1 MTAQSMEMIF
11 FKNQKLYMATEPL
24 QPYLDSLA
32 EKPRFFPNSTAC
44 WRGYHGTWEIK
55 DDDRLFL
62 IDLVCYRADLK
73 IGKIWEVGMD
83 FLFQDQKEVFADW
96 FSGEVRI
103 PYGGLL
109 EYVHGGYDSTYE
121 KELHLVFKEGYLVSY
136 NYVNNILEQ
145 AKELI
150 NTPGIIKPTPQS
162 PFRRLIS
169 KIRNKGNLNS

>member
-32 EKPRFFPNSTAC
+32 EKPRFFPNSTSC
-44 WRGYHGTWEIK
+44 WRGYHGTWEIR
-55 DDDRLFL
+55 DNRLLL
-62 IDLVCYRADLK
+62 IHLVCYRADLK
-73 IGKIWEVGMD
+73 IGKIWEVDMD
-83 FLFQDQKEVFADW
+83 FLFPGQIEVFADW
-96 FSGEVRI
+96 FTGEIRI
-103 PYGGLL
+103 PQGDLL

-121 KELHLVFKEGYLVSY
+121 KDLFLDFKEGYLVSY

-150 NTPGIIKPTPQS
+150 NSPEISKPTPQS
-162 PFRRLIS
+162 PIRRLIN
-169 KIRNKGNLNS
+169 KIRNKGNQNS